1 MGNATGA
8 YLCKPG
14 EGELRWM
21 GETSTCFL
29 ATGEQTGEAF
39 CLVDE
44 QASHG
49 ESVPLHRHPDDMESF
64 YVLEGEITLFIG
76 DQPGVRAPAGSFA
89 HLPGGT
95 VHGFR
100 VESEKARYLILT
112 TPRHGQFY
120 RAITLASQ
128 PGGLPPLDSVQGS
141 QIKQASNDYGI
152 EFVGPLPDRSD

>member
-1 MGNATGA
+1 MGDATGA
-8 YLCKPG
+8 YLYQPG
-14 EGELRWM
+14 DAELRWM
-21 GETSTCFL
+21 GETTTRFL

-44 QASHG
+44 QASRG

-64 YVLEGEITLFIG
+64 YVLEGEMTLFIG
-76 DQPGVRAPAGSFA
+76 DQPGERAPAGSFA
-89 HLPGGT
+89 HIPGGT

-128 PGGLPPLDSVQGS
+128 PDGSPPLDSVEGL
-141 QIKQASNDYGI
+141 QIKQATKEYGV